1 MNIST
6 IFTAKTRQMPQYTC
20 MADMLHTEAEH
31 MDSCFFTDT
40 APDIVHVFGRFD
52 KATADAVARCR
63 QLHIPT
69 VLTVCDALGAFADGR
84 QTIGHT
90 QFMAQR
96 RRLLTAASAVHATGQ
111 EEGVAIAATA
121 PKANVTVIAN
131 PVVTSCILPHDMAK
145 AFAQLYL
152 HTIETHERLIGEQI
166 GRTIAAA
173 MKKAGTPGEQ
183 AKTLSEVCARIM
195 YARYLNNRGLLSLQ
209 RVGTLAEM
217 FNTVVYDEAALATLL
232 PRMGMRGFT
241 ASLLAL
247 LYERGLVSEGFMPI
261 DMAHKP
267 LQLKTFT
274 AHT

>member
-6 IFTAKTRQMPQYTC
+6 IFTAKARLLPQYTD

-31 MDSCFFTDT
+31 MGDCFFTDT
-40 APDIVHVFGRFD
+40 APDIVHVFGKFD
-52 KATADAVARCR
+52 NGTAEAVARCR
-63 QLHIPT
+63 RLHIPT
-69 VLTVCDALGAFADGR
+69 VLTVCDALGAFVSGR

-90 QFMAQR
+90 QLMAQR
-96 RRLLTAASAVHATGQ
+96 RRLLTAASAIHATGQ
-111 EEGVAIAATA
+111 EEGMAIMATA

-131 PVVTSCILPHDMAK
+131 PAVTSCIQPHVMAK
-145 AFAQLYL
+145 SFAQLYL

-173 MKKAGTPGEQ
+173 MKKAGTPDEQ

-217 FNTVVYDEAALATLL
+217 FNTAVYDEESLATLL

-247 LYERGLVSEGFMPI
+247 LYERDLVSEGFMPI
-261 DMAHKP
+261 EMARKP

-274 AHT
+274 TKG